1 MCSPPPPPTLTPQNP
16 ACACRS
22 LNPQRLPLPCP
33 SPTRVPPTLAPL
45 CTCWAGSPPHP
56 QDLWPLPRVHGDR
69 RDGGAALLTLMCIL
83 ARFRRLSVVWR
94 VLSGPRG
101 TSCLSCSR

>member
-1 MCSPPPPPTLTPQNP
+1 MHL
-16 ACACRS
+16 
-22 LNPQRLPLPCP
+22 LG
-33 SPTRVPPTLAPL
+33 
-45 CTCWAGSPPHP
+45 GSPHAPWSLP
-56 QDLWPLPRVHGDR
+56 QDA
-69 RDGGAALLTLMCIL
+69 RDALGSDQGQRWGGAILLTLMCIL

>member
-1 MCSPPPPPTLTPQNP
+1 M
-16 ACACRS
+16 
-22 LNPQRLPLPCP
+22 
-33 SPTRVPPTLAPL
+33 
-45 CTCWAGSPPHP
+45 CTCWAAPTPSLGPLVTPPGHMGIGWS
-56 QDLWPLPRVHGDR
+56 QPREVAR
-69 RDGGAALLTLMCIL
+69 AVARDVALLTLMCIL